1 MPSKILSEFVVKN
14 LYNKWIKNESKTY
27 AIVRENINIDQI
39 KTDFQDQI
47 NTGFHFLD
55 QKFVVKVDQQV
66 KGRMKKGLVKLGL
79 TIDQI
84 SDWIN
89 TVDNKYTNFIVEPY
103 VENVS
108 KETYLLIRNNGMKV
122 ELIVILSGGINVGNI
137 DQMDNV
143 PKIELD
149 YGENLSVDSLDE
161 MVGENKILVPYIQ
174 DIFAFYQKYHLT
186 FLEINPL
193 AIVNDSCVPLDMLA
207 KYDSCSLYLWDMN
220 DKLLVEQSLTE
231 DNVLTDEE
239 KYIEALGQKTGSSLK
254 FKLLNPNS
262 RVWFIL
268 FGGGASVCYFDKWM
282 KIVSKNED
290 LMPANYGELSGNPS
304 REFVYEYIK
313 QIFYLIEKSQMTSDK
328 PFYLII
334 GGGIANFTL
343 VDKTFLG
350 IVDAIN
356 ECHDILFS
364 KNVHIFVRRGG
375 PNYLTGLK
383 ILTDCCK
390 KYNIKCDANGP
401 EKPMTQILDE
411 IYNIENNDQEYP
423 IEVYNV
429 QNIGVDTFENM
440 FDTSID
446 TNVHQ
451 FTNDTTCII
460 FGSQTGVAQN
470 MLDFDMEVGRITP
483 SVTAFVDP
491 SRRSITNIQ
500 LFWKNKSILVPIY
513 PNIDLAVKNHPNV
526 SGMVNFA
533 SFRTAFEST
542 KHAFMHDN
550 IKFVSILAEGMA
562 ENQTKEL
569 VLLSKK
575 MNKMLL
581 GPSTIGAIFPGSF
594 RIGNAGGK
602 LDYLINTRL
611 HIRGNVGIVTRS
623 GGLLNELCHMTSKV
637 KLGISSAI
645 AIGGDRYTGTNFADV
660 VKFYEKDE
668 NTKLIVLLG
677 EIGGLQEMEVA
688 NLVKKRLIRKPI
700 IGLCLGS
707 SADYLA
713 SDIQFGH
720 AGADAHNKYEKASF
734 KNSYMASCGI
744 HVPSTWEEME
754 TIMIK
759 IAERYGIDKYQY
771 EPQQKLVMSFDEAHK
786 SGTVRK
792 QPNFFSSIS
801 NEKNHEVTYNQVPIS
816 AITGVGDV
824 IGHLWFKK
832 NLPKYLTQYYE
843 KILVICADH
852 GPCVSGA
859 QNTMITTRAGKDLVS
874 SLCSGLLT
882 IGPKFGGAINEA
894 AYRFYYGM
902 KNKKTPQ
909 DFIREVKIIPGIGH
923 KHYNIYQPD
932 NRVKLLEEHVDKYF
946 TSKETISYARSI
958 ENITLQKKHN
968 LILNVDGFIAAS
980 MVDGFISAGFSED
993 EIEEILNNDILNSFF
1008 VLSRTIGFIGHHI
1021 DQKRLKQDLYRA
1033 PEYDVAYL

>member
-1 MPSKILSEFVVKN
+1 MPSKILSEHVVKN
-14 LYNKWIKNESKTY
+14 LYNKWINNASKTY
-27 AIVRENINIDQI
+27 AINRENINIDQI
-39 KTDFQDQI
+39 KKDIQYS
-47 NTGFHFLD
+47 D
-55 QKFVVKVDQQV
+55 QKFVVKVDQQI

-79 TIDQI
+79 FVDEIVE
-84 SDWIN
+84 WIKS
-89 TVDNKYTNFIVEPY
+89 VDNKYTNFIVEPY
-103 VENVS
+103 IDNVS

-122 ELIVILSGGINVGNI
+122 EIIVILSGGINVGNI
-137 DQMDNV
+137 EQMQNI
-143 PKIELD
+143 PKIELE
-149 YGENLSVDSLDE
+149 YGTIPSIEELEKLVN
-161 MVGENKILVPYIQ
+161 ENKILIPHMINL
-174 DIFAFYQKYHLT
+174 FAFYQKYHLT

-193 AIVNDSCVPLDMLA
+193 AIINDNSCIPLDMLA
-207 KYDSCSLYLWDMN
+207 KYDSCSLYLWNMN
-220 DKLLVEQSLTE
+220 DKQLVEESLTE
-231 DNVLTDEE
+231 NNDLTEEE

-262 RVWFIL
+262 RVWFVL

-282 KIVSKNED
+282 KIVSQTED
-290 LMPANYGELSGNPS
+290 LAPANYGELSGNPS

-313 QIFYLIEKSQMTSDK
+313 QIFSLMEKSQMSTNK
-328 PFYLII
+328 PYYLII

-350 IVDAIN
+350 IVDAIK
-356 ECHDILFS
+356 EYHDVLLS

-375 PNYLTGLK
+375 PNYLAGLQ

-390 KYNIKCDANGP
+390 KYNIKCEAYGP
-401 EKPMTQILDE
+401 EKPMTQILDQ
-411 IYNIENNDQEYP
+411 INNIENNNNGST
-423 IEVYNV
+423 IEVYDIENTNV
-429 QNIGVDTFENM
+429 DIFENM
-440 FDTSID
+440 FDTSMN
-446 TNVHQ
+446 TNVYQ
-451 FTNDTTCII
+451 FTKNTTCII
-460 FGSQTGVAQN
+460 FGSQTAVAQN
-470 MLDFDMEVGRITP
+470 MLDFDMEIGRTTP
-483 SVTAFVDP
+483 SVAAFVDP
-491 SRRSITNIQ
+491 SRRSITNVQ
-500 LFWKNKSILVPIY
+500 LFWNNKSILVPTY
-513 PNIDLAVKNHPNV
+513 PNIDLAIKKHPNV
-526 SGMVNFA
+526 SGVVNFA
-533 SFRTAFEST
+533 SFRAAYEST
-542 KHAFMHDN
+542 KQAFMYDN

-569 VLLSKK
+569 ISLSKK

-611 HIRGNVGIVTRS
+611 HIKGNVGIVTRS
-623 GGLLNELCHMTSKV
+623 GGLLNELCYMTYKV

-660 VKFYEKDE
+660 VKFYEKNND
-668 NTKLIVLLG
+668 TKLIVLLG

-688 NLVKKRLIRKPI
+688 DLVRKGLITKPI

-720 AGADAHNKYEKASF
+720 AGADAHSKYEKASF

-744 HVPSTWEEME
+744 HVPTTWEDME
-754 TIMIK
+754 NLMVK
-759 IAERYGIDKYQY
+759 IAERYGIEQYQY
-771 EPQQKLVMSFDEAHK
+771 EAHQKLVMSFDEAYK
-786 SGTVRK
+786 SGMIRK

-801 NEKNHEVTYNQVPIS
+801 NEKDHEVTYDKIPIS
-816 AITGVGDV
+816 AINGIGDV

-832 NLPKYLTQYYE
+832 SLPQYLTQYYE

-894 AYRFYYGM
+894 AFRFYYGM
-902 KNKKTPQ
+902 KNKKSPQ
-909 DFIREVKIIPGIGH
+909 DFIKEVKIIPGIGH

-932 NRVKLLEEHVDKYF
+932 KRVKLLEEHVDLYF
-946 TSKETISYARSI
+946 TSKETINYARSI
-958 ENITLQKKHN
+958 ENITIQKKHN

-980 MVDGFISAGFSED
+980 MVDGFVSAGFTDD

-1008 VLSRTIGFIGHHI
+1008 VLARTIGFIGHHI